1 MVLEDTGTCSLYT
14 EQMVSIEDPVLTKGE
29 NQSSNFDNLLL
40 DILGDF
46 FDSENKVVLS
56 LYVLLG
62 SKIYLSLLHLSI
74 SGQKLH
80 I

>member
-46 FDSENKVVLS
+46 FDS
-56 LYVLLG
+56 YT
-62 SKIYLSLLHLSI
+62 SKFYTI
-74 SGQKLH
+74 SRN
-80 I
+80 

>member
-62 SKIYLSLLHLSI
+62 SKIYSSVD
-74 SGQKLH
+74 KKVAEF
-80 I
+80 